1 MNRLRATLLSLA
13 ALGLLSPAPR
23 ADTPDTFADVFAI
36 TNVRVFDGTS
46 LIPKAV
52 VVVRK
57 GKIEAVGP
65 QAAVPQGAAVVD
77 GAGGTLMPGFIDAHT
92 HAFTEQLRRALV
104 FGVTTELDMF
114 TDPAFARSAR
124 AEQAAPG
131 GVTDRA
137 DLFSAGSLATVP
149 NGHGTEYGLPAPPV
163 TRPEDAQTWVDA
175 RIAEGSDYIKIVE
188 ETGATF
194 NLKIPTLDPPTI
206 AALIRAAHKRGKL
219 AVVHISSQVS
229 ALRAIESGADGLV
242 HLFADSPPD
251 DGFIHSAARHKAFVI
266 PTLTV
271 LQSTTAS
278 GMASGKGLLTDPRLK
293 DYLTPGE
300 AANLSQWAQGNG
312 ELKYAFETVRRLRD
326 AGVPILAGT
335 DAPNPGTAHGV
346 SIHREME
353 LLVEAGLTPQ
363 QALAAATSVPARA
376 FRLDDRGRIAP
387 GLRADLVLVGGDPL
401 KDVTETRSIV
411 RIWKGGKAVE
421 RLLVAAPATAKSD
434 PAMTIVTA
442 GR

>member
-1 MNRLRATLLSLA
+1 MNRAALLSLA
-13 ALGLLSPAPR
+13 ALALLAPVLRTAAAPAS
-23 ADTPDTFADVFAI
+23 PDTFADVFAI
-36 TNVRVFDGTS
+36 INVRVFDGTAV
-46 LIPKAV
+46 IPKAV

-65 QAAVPQGAAVVD
+65 QVAVPQGAAVID

-92 HAFTEQLRRALV
+92 HAFSESLRRALV

-114 TDPAFARSAR
+114 TDPGFARMMR

-131 GVTDRA
+131 GAPGRA

-149 NGHGTEYGLPAPPV
+149 HGHGTEYGLPAPPI
-163 TRPEDAQTWVDA
+163 THPEEAQAWVDV
-175 RIAEGSDYIKIVE
+175 RIAEGSDYIKIVD

-194 NLKIPTLDPPTI
+194 GMKIPTLDPPTI

-219 AVVHISSQVS
+219 AVVHISSQAS

-251 DGFIHSAARHKAFVI
+251 PDFARVVARRKAFII

-271 LQSTTAS
+271 IQSTTAS
-278 GMASGKGLLTDPRLK
+278 GMASGKGLVADPRLK
-293 DYLTPGE
+293 AYLTQGE
-300 AANLSQWAQGNG
+300 DANLLQSAPGRG
-312 ELKYAFETVRRLRD
+312 ELQYTFATVRQLRD

-346 SIHREME
+346 SIHARWSCWSRP
-353 LLVEAGLTPQ
+353 ASRRSRRSPPPPPCRPTPSISTT
-363 QALAAATSVPARA
+363 AAASPPGCGQTWCWWAAIRSRTSRRPAASSASGKGESRSS
-376 FRLDDRGRIAP
+376 AP
-387 GLRADLVLVGGDPL
+387 CWRPRPRRR
-401 KDVTETRSIV
+401 RS
-411 RIWKGGKAVE
+411 R
-421 RLLVAAPATAKSD
+421 R
-434 PAMTIVTA
+434 
-442 GR
+442 